1 MKSYNPE
8 TSYFFLTRGI
18 PGSGKS
24 TFVGKYLE
32 NISKVVESD
41 VIRQKMK
48 GLDKAGKISQ
58 NDGQEVW
65 DEINRIIYNLLHT
78 GQSITLDATNIANY
92 LLRKYKRVAD
102 KFGYEFIIIDF
113 SNISLEKA
121 LQQNLNRIFC
131 KQVSNKVIEKMYHQL
146 IKENAKLQFEVL
158 TKEQFLD
165 WVGIKE

>member
-24 TFVGKYLE
+24 TFVDKYLK

-48 GLDKAGKISQ
+48 GLDEAGKISQ
-58 NDGQEVW
+58 NNGQEVW
-65 DEINRIIYNLLHT
+65 DEINRIIYSLLHT

-102 KFGYEFIIIDF
+102 KFNYEFVIIDF

-131 KQVSNKVIEKMYHQL
+131 KQVSNEVIEKMHRQL

-165 WVGIKE
+165 WVWIKE